1 MGIITTIFVLITVAT
16 AGTAGY
22 LTLRGYTAPCP
33 PAHFQPLLDS
43 SHVFEAPAAQV
54 LAAYER
60 AVSATGGMSVYA
72 RSEGV
77 IFIDSRPS
85 MLVLN
90 GDYGSSMRLT
100 VGHNEPGRTTVK
112 LDYLPKT
119 QWVSTWTDLDAA
131 FAAKERALRMNAKR
145 LGGIREYIRV

>member
-60 AVSATGGMSVYA
+60 AVSATGA
-72 RSEGV
+72 
-77 IFIDSRPS
+77 
-85 MLVLN
+85 
-90 GDYGSSMRLT
+90 
-100 VGHNEPGRTTVK
+100 
-112 LDYLPKT
+112 
-119 QWVSTWTDLDAA
+119 
-131 FAAKERALRMNAKR
+131 
-145 LGGIREYIRV
+145 